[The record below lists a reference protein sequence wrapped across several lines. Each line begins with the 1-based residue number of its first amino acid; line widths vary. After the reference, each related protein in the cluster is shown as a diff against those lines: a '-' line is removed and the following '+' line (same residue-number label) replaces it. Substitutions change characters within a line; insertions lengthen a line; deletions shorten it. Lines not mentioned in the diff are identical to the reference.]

1 MATIVGLD
9 LSLVRTGIAVLTD
22 GRPTL
27 VRSVGHAGVSGA
39 NYRDRSRHITS
50 QCRAVTDALRYQPG
64 TCPDCGGYGFGHSC
78 TLSTASNR
86 EMRIDLAVIEDQ
98 LAHGPMLPSALDR
111 SALWWG
117 VYSALASRGIPVVV
131 VNPMTLKVWT
141 TGKGRADKTDMLAA
155 VREWGWAPAN
165 HDEADALSLASVGA
179 FHLGDPVPFKVK
191 DRHAATLEKVA
202 MPTMGVGA

>member
-39 NYRDRSRHITS
+39 NYRDRSRRITS
-50 QCRAVTDALRYQPG
+50 QCSAVCDALKGQQSP
-64 TCPDCGGYGFGHSC
+64 F
-78 TLSTASNR
+78 LTARS
-86 EMRIDLAVIEDQ
+86 IDLAVIEDQ

-111 SALWWG
+111 SAMWWG

-141 TGKGRADKTDMLAA
+141 TGKGRADKADMLAA

-165 HDEADALSLASVGA
+165 HDEADALSLASIGA
-179 FHLGDPVPFKVK
+179 FHCGDPVPFKTK

-202 MPTMGVGA
+202 MPTIGVGA

>member
-1 MATIVGLD
+1 MSTVVGLD
-9 LSLVRTGIAVLTD
+9 LSLVRTGIAILSD
-22 GRPTL
+22 GRPTMA
-27 VRSVGHAGVSGA
+27 RSVGHAGVSGA
-39 NYRDRSRHITS
+39 NYRDRSRRITS
-50 QCRAVTDALRYQPG
+50 QCRAVTDALSG
-64 TCPDCGGYGFGHSC
+64 TQEKIRMDSGDVWRVSRP
-78 TLSTASNR
+78 
-86 EMRIDLAVIEDQ
+86 IDLAVIEDQ

-165 HDEADALSLASVGA
+165 HDEADAMSLATVGA
-179 FHLGDPVPFKVK
+179 YHLGDPVPFARK
-191 DRHAATLEKVA
+191 DRHDATLTKVDW
-202 MPTMGVGA
+202 PTIRASA